1 MLPWAS
7 ALFCVTCGIAL
18 QNGTVGEQGTYE
30 VLKAANGDF
39 AAFLEEY
46 MSQAAQDEHNE
57 SKLSAEAVRN
67 RFSLGPHP
75 YGSARDC

>member
-1 MLPWAS
+1 
-7 ALFCVTCGIAL
+7 L

-46 MSQAAQDEHNE
+46 MSQAAHDEHDE
-57 SKLSAEAVRN
+57 SKLSADAVRN
-67 RFSLGPHP
+67 CFRRGPHS